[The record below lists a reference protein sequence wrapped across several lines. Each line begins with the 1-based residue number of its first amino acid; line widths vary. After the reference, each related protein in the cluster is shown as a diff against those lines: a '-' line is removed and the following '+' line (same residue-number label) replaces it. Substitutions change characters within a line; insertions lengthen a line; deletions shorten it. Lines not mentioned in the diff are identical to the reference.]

1 MKGTI
6 SELQEIREV
15 FGLTKSEMADLLG
28 RRAQSIVEW
37 ETRGVP
43 RDKRASVE
51 RLLDLAQLFRRR
63 VIATRIPE
71 IVRTPDSWLGNRTI
85 LETLRI
91 DGVDPIYAYLGRLF
105 NYGAYDERPACCAS
119 RRPLLSCCRTRGLTQ
134 PTRRTRSNAAAGGTP
149 PASLA
154 LST

>member
-6 SELQEIREV
+6 SELQEIQDV
-15 FGLTKSEMADLLG
+15 FGLTRAEMADLLG
-28 RRAQSIVEW
+28 RRAQSIIEW

-43 RDKRASVE
+43 REKRASVE

-63 VIATRIPE
+63 VTASRIPE

-85 LETLRI
+85 LETLRV

-105 NYGAYDERPACCAS
+105 NYG
-119 RRPLLSCCRTRGLTQ
+119 GM
-134 PTRRTRSNAAAGGTP
+134 
-149 PASLA
+149 
-154 LST
+154 